1 MVPVQTRPVPQAVLD
16 YADDL
21 SVTIRDVTGHVRLGA
36 RGPQIPDACQGALAE
51 GQFKVDLRGFGVQ
64 GLRFRLWRSRK
75 LSPFI
80 SRMWTWWV
88 RRSRMAPV
96 RRSDPKT
103 SVHSS
108 NGRFEV
114 MMIEPRS

>member
-1 MVPVQTRPVPQAVLD
+1 MGTSAV
-16 YADDL
+16 
-21 SVTIRDVTGHVRLGA
+21 GA
-36 RGPQIPDACQGALAE
+36 QVLAL
-51 GQFKVDLRGFGVQ
+51 
-64 GLRFRLWRSRK
+64 RLWRSLK

-88 RRSRMAPV
+88 RGSRIAPV

-108 NGRFEV
+108 KGRFEV